1 VQFSLDERKLTNA
14 EIICVG
20 TELLMGHTLN
30 TNSAYL
36 SRQLASIG
44 IPSYR
49 QVVIGDNHQRLE
61 NQIRES
67 AAQADLLLFTGGLGP
82 TADDITMEVAA
93 KVAGIPLVYNEK
105 SYQVIETY
113 FKAVG
118 RPVPSHAHKQTY
130 LPQGAIVMPNTNGT
144 ASGAI
149 FSCPAP
155 TEKDPER
162 ICIFILMPGPPSEVV
177 PMFEKSVFPILV
189 SAAPFRFRSAFV
201 RLIGIGEHLAEA
213 RIKDL
218 INAQDNP
225 TIAPYVSDGECMFRV
240 TQRMNSDNDPDLL
253 TPLLQELRERFGNMI
268 YEIGER
274 PLKQVVFDL
283 LKQSG
288 QTISFAE
295 SCTAGMISSELGDIP
310 GASSVFMGSVVSY
323 DNRIKRDVLGVRE
336 GTLKEH
342 GAVSSECAIEMAEGA
357 RRLLQTDLSVSV
369 TGIAGPDG
377 GTKDKPVGL
386 VYIALSDRSGSIVTE
401 HNFAGNRSRV
411 RRNAMLQAF
420 DMIRMRLI

>member
-1 VQFSLDERKLTNA
+1 MQFSLDERKLTNA

-36 SRQLASIG
+36 SGQLASIG

-49 QVVIGDNHQRLE
+49 QIVVGDNHQRLAD
-61 NQIRES
+61 QIKES
-67 AAQADLLLFTGGLGP
+67 AARADLLLFTGGLGP

-93 KVAGIPLVYNEK
+93 KVAGIPLVFHEESSLGIK
-105 SYQVIETY
+105 TY
-113 FKAVG
+113 FRALG
-118 RPVPSHAHKQTY
+118 RPVPSHADKQAN

-149 FSCPAP
+149 FPCPAP
-155 TEKDPER
+155 TEKEPER
-162 ICIFILMPGPPSEVV
+162 TCVLILMPGPPSEVI
-177 PMFEKSVFPILV
+177 PMFESSVLPLLER
-189 SAAPFRFRSAFV
+189 AAPYRFRSAFV
-201 RLIGIGEHLAEA
+201 RLIGIGEHVAET

-218 INAQDNP
+218 IDSQVNP
-225 TIAPYVSDGECMFRV
+225 TIAPYVSEGECMFRV
-240 TQRMNSDNDPDLL
+240 TQRLQSDSDPDLL
-253 TPLLQELRERFGNMI
+253 TPLLEELRNRFGNLI

-283 LKQSG
+283 LKLSG
-288 QTISFAE
+288 QTVSFAE

-310 GASSVFMGSVVSY
+310 GASCVFMGSVVSY
-323 DNRIKRDVLGVRE
+323 DNRIKRDVLGVRTD
-336 GTLKEH
+336 TLKEH

-377 GTKDKPVGL
+377 GTTDKPVGL
-386 VYIALSDRSGSIVTE
+386 VFIALSDRNGTIVTE
-401 HNFAGNRSRV
+401 HHFAGNRSRV

-420 DMIRMRLI
+420 DIIRKRLV